1 MPPFFH
7 PPAPSRACAAGRG
20 AARRERGA
28 GKAGGRR
35 GVATGAAL
43 CSAALAMTSLR
54 SSGGAVGLA
63 GAVQSADLVVHS
75 LFIVNKSGGL
85 VYHRDFGA
93 CARGILDTNET
104 LRLGSIF
111 HSLHAIS
118 TQLSPVEGCTGMRAL
133 RANNFALHCLQV
145 RCALPPRPAATV
157 TTEHDRAHDARNKV
171 GASAHS

>member
-1 MPPFFH
+1 
-7 PPAPSRACAAGRG
+7 
-20 AARRERGA
+20 
-28 GKAGGRR
+28 
-35 GVATGAAL
+35 
-43 CSAALAMTSLR
+43 MTSLR

-133 RANNFALHCLQV
+133 RANNFALHCLQAHTGTKFFLLASPGASDAALAAVV
-145 RCALPPRPAATV
+145 RCVYERYADLVLKNPFYELEMPIRVELFEEAMAKLMANPAVAQTPR
-157 TTEHDRAHDARNKV
+157 
-171 GASAHS
+171 